1 MENLYSYVLWYNP
14 HNKTWYG
21 IPRDRYTEFFA
32 DSKNNKGIIK
42 ASTVAA
48 LVTTINKL

>member
-21 IPRDRYTEFFA
+21 IPRDIYTAFFA
-32 DSKNNKGIIK
+32 DSKNNKGVIK
-42 ASTVAA
+42 ASTVAK
-48 LVTTINKL
+48 LITTINKL